1 VSPYEGGSARV
12 SIGEGSFVLSLS
24 LSVGW
29 RAHLALDV
37 LAPPRGEEEFHDGGV
52 AFARGKGERRAPIL
66 KERTERERERRDHEK
81 GEQQQQH
88 THTHIHTRRGCEE
101 R

>member
-1 VSPYEGGSARV
+1 
-12 SIGEGSFVLSLS
+12 L
-24 LSVGW
+24 
-29 RAHLALDV
+29 AHLSLDV
-37 LAPPRGEEEFHDGGV
+37 LAPPRGAEELHDAGV
-52 AFARGKGERRAPIL
+52 TFARGKGERRAPIL
-66 KERTERERERRDHEK
+66 KERTERERERERRDHEK